1 MRILVI
7 DDDHQLCKKAVEA
20 TLYGGYEVTMVNCYD
35 HAIRHLDRV
44 IDPEHM
50 LAIMVE
56 ILGSDPRGENWQ
68 EENLDKLGRR
78 EKYEAAQKRAKEV
91 CRPPLYDA
99 VLCNL
104 MMPWGKD
111 QQEAPPSEFMGGKDD
126 IPVGFSLALLA
137 ALRGV
142 KYIAV
147 VGENK
152 GLSRSPGN
160 AMLSRLSGNGGTWND
175 EKSCA
180 RFAINGA
187 TVGFFPHPYHKKSG
201 GTDWGGVLTA
211 LMRGAQITKIDD
223 PYAPKLP

>member
-1 MRILVI
+1 MKILVI
-7 DDDHQLCKKAVEA
+7 NDDHQLCAKAAAE
-20 TLYGGYEVTMVNCYD
+20 TLSGHEVTTVYRYD
-35 HAIRHLDRV
+35 HALRHLDRV

-50 LAIMVE
+50 LAVMTE
-56 ILGSDPRGENWQ
+56 LLGDDPRNDRWKGENL
-68 EENLDKLGRR
+68 NMFDRR
-78 EKYEAAQKRAKEV
+78 KKYKAAEDQANQT

-99 VLCNL
+99 VLCGL
-104 MMPWGKD
+104 MMPPGKD
-111 QQEAPPSEFMGGKDD
+111 QQEAPPSEFMGGRDD

-152 GLSRSPGN
+152 LTNRSPGN
-160 AMLSRLSGNGGTWND
+160 AMLSRLSGNGSEWDD

-187 TVGFFPHPYHKKSG
+187 TVGFFPHLYHLESG
-201 GTDWGGVLTA
+201 GTDWGKILAT
-211 LMRGAQITKIDD
+211 LMRGVQMTRIDD
-223 PYAPKLP
+223 PFAPKP